1 MLVLNKNKYFF
12 SIIFIT
18 LFCSIGFAQQNKGIV
33 KIETDSKIDKIIASK
48 KQYNKNLKTIKGYK
62 IQLFYGNEKNSYK
75 IKDEFKAISPEIDTK
90 IIFSSPQWKVQIGNF
105 RTRLEAD
112 RQLVEI
118 KKEYPSAIVI
128 ASEIDK

>member
-18 LFCSIGFAQQNKGIV
+18 LFSSIGIAQQNKGIV

-75 IKDEFKAISPEIDTK
+75 IKDEFKAIFPEIDTK